1 MERKFTREPERE
13 ARVPSVGRTR
23 VRSRGYRLEREL
35 ARDLAVLVQ
44 AGLIAPVGAAG
55 DTGDAKL
62 RFRVTEIEDITTA
75 GDIPIPAAADEEHG
89 RCGMPTGR

>member
-44 AGLIAPVGAAG
+44 AGLIAPRWRGG
-55 DTGDAKL
+55 RYG
-62 RFRVTEIEDITTA
+62 RREIALPRDRDR
-75 GDIPIPAAADEEHG
+75 GHHRRWGYPNSSRG
-89 RCGMPTGR
+89 